1 MLLELYEGSSYNT
14 ISYFA
19 NDFTLAKVAKVT
31 GITTTS
37 TERGEDY
44 FKTLQ
49 YYYDGKWMSL
59 EDYK

>member
-1 MLLELYEGSSYNT
+1 MIFELYNSSENT

-37 TERGEDY
+37 SERGADY